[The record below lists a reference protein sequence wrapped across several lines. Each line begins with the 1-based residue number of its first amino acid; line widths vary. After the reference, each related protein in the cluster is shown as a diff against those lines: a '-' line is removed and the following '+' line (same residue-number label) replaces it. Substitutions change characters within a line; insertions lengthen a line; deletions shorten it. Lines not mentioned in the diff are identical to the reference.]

1 MVSIVVIEDE
11 PQSARLAQTVLKRAG
26 FDVIL
31 AEDGEGGLSSTMD
44 HKPDLVLVDLGLP
57 DMDGQTVVA
66 LLRQQPGMDTT
77 PIVAFTAW
85 PLDTATEMALAYGC
99 NGVITKPI
107 NTRTFAEEV
116 SAYLRPTGITEL

>member
-31 AEDGEGGLSSTMD
+31 AEDGECGITSTLSHS
-44 HKPDLVLVDLGLP
+44 PDLILVDLGLP

-66 LLRQQPGMDTT
+66 LLRQQPGMADT

-99 NGVITKPI
+99 DGVISKPI
-107 NTRTFAEEV
+107 NTRTFGEEV
-116 SAYLRPTGITEL
+116 RAYLRPSGITES